1 MLGFS
6 LASAF
11 CALSTA
17 FIASFVSSRFSRT
30 IRSKIYGKV
39 QDFSVQEISRFTTG
53 SLISRTTSD
62 VSRIQMMLFLSLQ
75 LIFRAPVLAI

>member
-1 MLGFS
+1 MLGYS

-11 CALSTA
+11 CALCTA

-30 IRSKIYGKV
+30 IRSRVYGKV
-39 QDFSVQEISRFTTG
+39 HDFSLQEISRFTTG
-53 SLISRTTSD
+53 SLITRTTSD
-62 VSRIQMMLFLSLQ
+62 VSRVQMMLFLSLQ